1 MLIFGVQSHSSL
13 KKITQTWC
21 LGVNHIYKT
30 WPVTA
35 KNSIQSQF
43 SRVHISPH
51 EKEPPSGN
59 PLFAAISYVF
69 RGKKLPIISLA
80 LKDTRQAMLNFW
92 KLSHDQACMWPPGN
106 PNPPSCLKMKS
117 YLCHLSKS
125 GIYTTFYLRA
135 IHIVKKHNIVTYFDL
150 SSFKVTYL
158 QS

>member
-1 MLIFGVQSHSSL
+1 MNSMLIFGVQSHSL
-13 KKITQTWC
+13 IVKKITQTWC

-51 EKEPPSGN
+51 EKEAPSGN

-69 RGKKLPIISLA
+69 RWKKLPIILLA

-92 KLSHDQACMWPPGN
+92 KLSHDQAC
-106 PNPPSCLKMKS
+106 
-117 YLCHLSKS
+117 
-125 GIYTTFYLRA
+125 
-135 IHIVKKHNIVTYFDL
+135 DL
-150 SSFKVTYL
+150 WGT
-158 QS
+158 